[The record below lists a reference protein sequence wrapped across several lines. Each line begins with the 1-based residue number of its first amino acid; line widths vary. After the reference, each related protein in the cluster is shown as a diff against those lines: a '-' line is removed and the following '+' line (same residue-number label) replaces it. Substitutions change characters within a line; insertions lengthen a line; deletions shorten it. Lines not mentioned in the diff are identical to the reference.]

1 MQRRKGVFVQQLL
14 GFEQERICRRLAAR
28 AEPLCWEVIANL
40 DKLRQ
45 EMKRGEGEIGGY
57 IQKTRENLNDLA
69 TIIREFIGEI
79 LENFFVELSPAW
91 PEDLMKEVRRER
103 KRVARN
109 LHDQVLQDIALA
121 SVALE
126 YINFCSN
133 EANSFEEISM
143 LQRLLNKIRRSILY
157 GDYCQTFRE
166 KEMSLI
172 SFLQPKLETVEKLCG
187 LKVSLNITGEEK
199 ELPSGVKTRAL
210 RIVEEAIMNAIRH
223 GEPARLEVEI
233 KFHSELFEVQV
244 RDDGRGFDVKE
255 IMKKSESG
263 YKMGIQEMMERARYS
278 GGKVIISSLPE
289 KGTEVCFR
297 VPLKKGAS

>member
-1 MQRRKGVFVQQLL
+1 MQRKKGIFLQQLL
-14 GFEQERICRRLAAR
+14 RFEQERICRRLAAR
-28 AEPLCWEVIANL
+28 AEPLCWEIITNL

-45 EMKRGEGEIGGY
+45 EMKRGKRGELY
-57 IQKTRENLNDLA
+57 IEKTREDLNSLV
-69 TIIREFIGEI
+69 TIIREFISEI
-79 LENFFVELSPAW
+79 LESFFLELSPAW
-91 PEDLMKEVRRER
+91 PDDLIKEVRKER

-109 LHDQVLQDIALA
+109 LHDQVLQDVALA

-126 YINFCSN
+126 YINFCPNDAS
-133 EANSFEEISM
+133 SLEEISM
-143 LQRLLNKIRRSILY
+143 LQRLLNKIRRSIIY
-157 GDYCQTFRE
+157 ADYCQIFSE
-166 KEMSLI
+166 KEMSLV

-187 LKVSLNITGEEK
+187 LKISLNITGEER

-233 KFHSELFEVQV
+233 KFHQELFEVQV
-244 RDDGRGFDVKE
+244 RDDGKGFNVKE
-255 IMKKSESG
+255 IMKRSKGG
-263 YKMGIQEMMERARYS
+263 YRMGIQEMMERARYA

-297 VPLKKGAS
+297 VPLKRGTS